1 MAAAEPSMNS
11 NPRDQLL
18 TQTDGAASAKSRAME
33 NANHI
38 AARSEADAAFREAAN
53 KRAAMEARLSEEQRA
68 RYQALWQKQDAEL
81 KRQEQRLNQRRQEY
95 QSEVRKNGIV
105 PSLDMIPLDRN
116 TPRALRDAARE
127 YASQDQWVADLKKV
141 QEREQDKFLE
151 RAQAG
156 EPAHIE
162 PEGPRARPLH
172 E

>member
-1 MAAAEPSMNS
+1 
-11 NPRDQLL
+11 
-18 TQTDGAASAKSRAME
+18 ME

-68 RYQALWQKQDAEL
+68 RYQALRQKQDAEL

-105 PSLDMIPLDRN
+105 PSLDMIPLDRS

-141 QEREQDKFLE
+141 QEREQDEFLE
-151 RAQAG
+151 RAHAG
-156 EPAHIE
+156 EPARIE